1 MGDYKKVLEAHGIRS
16 KRDIHWNDP
25 TPVLYEHTLKSG
37 LGMLVRGGALVV
49 DTTPYTGRSPKDRFV
64 VREKTTEADI
74 WWGDVNRA
82 FDLTAYEALRERVT
96 RYLSERDLYVQD
108 LYAGAEQRHRIQVR
122 VITESPWHAMF
133 ARNMFINPD
142 QKELRKGIST
152 EPDFTVIHAPHF
164 QANPQRD
171 GTRSEAFILISFEDR
186 NVVIG
191 GTRYGG
197 EIKKSIFSV
206 MNYLLPKKGVLSM
219 HASANMGED
228 GDVLLLFGLSGTGKT
243 TLSTDPSRAMI
254 GDDEIA
260 WGDEG
265 VFNIEG
271 GCYAKVIRLGRE
283 DEPLIFQA
291 VNGFGAILEN
301 VVVDPDTRLPNWD
314 DDAKTENTRASY
326 PLDHLPNVVPEGAP
340 HPKNVVF
347 LSEDAFGVLPP
358 IARLDREQA
367 MYYFLSGYTAKVAG
381 TERGVIE
388 PVATFSPCFGA
399 PFLPLPP
406 PLYAQMLGDKLRR
419 HGPNVWMVSTGW
431 TGGPYGTGKRIRIP
445 HSRAMLNAAISGKLE
460 DVPYIDDPVLGLKIP
475 MQVPGVPN
483 EILLPRSTWADKKA
497 YDEQASR
504 LVDMFRRNF
513 GQVCKECGIRD
524 DVIPFAEDE

>member
-16 KRDIHWNDP
+16 KREVYWNNP

-37 LGMLVRGGALVV
+37 LGMLVRKGALVV
-49 DTTPYTGRSPKDRFV
+49 DTTPYTGRSPKDRFI
-64 VREKTTEADI
+64 VREAASEADI
-74 WWGDVNRA
+74 WWGDVNRP
-82 FDLTAYEALRERVT
+82 FDRAAYEALRERVT
-96 RYLSERDLYVQD
+96 GYLSERDLYVQD
-108 LYAGAEQRHRIQVR
+108 LYAGADPRHRITVR

-133 ARNMFINPD
+133 ARNMFIRPD
-142 QKELRKGIST
+142 QKDLKKEIST
-152 EPDFTVIHAPHF
+152 TPDFTVIHAPHF
-164 QANPQRD
+164 QASPERD
-171 GTRSEAFILISFEDR
+171 RTRSEAFILISFAYR
-186 NVVIG
+186 TVLIG
-191 GTRYGG
+191 GTHYGG

-206 MNYLLPKKGVLSM
+206 MNYLLPRQGVLSM
-219 HASANMGED
+219 HASANMGEKN
-228 GDVLLLFGLSGTGKT
+228 DVLLLFGLSGTGKT

-254 GDDEIA
+254 GDDELA
-260 WGDEG
+260 WGEEG
-265 VFNIEG
+265 VSNIEG
-271 GCYAKVIRLGRE
+271 GCYAKMIRLSRE

-291 VNGFGAILEN
+291 VNRFGAILEN
-301 VVVDPDTRLPNWD
+301 VVVDPNTRLPDWD

-326 PLDHLPNVVPEGAP
+326 PLDHLPNVVQGGAP

-419 HGPNVWMVSTGW
+419 HGPTVWMVNTGW

-460 DVPYIDDPVLGLKIP
+460 DVPYTEDPVLGLKIP
-475 MQVPGVPN
+475 TQVPGVPQ
-483 EILLPRSTWADKKA
+483 EILLPRSTWANPKT
-497 YDEQASR
+497 YDDQANR
-504 LVDMFRRNF
+504 LVAMFRKNF
-513 GQVCKECGIRD
+513 GQVCRECGIRD
-524 DVIPFAEDE
+524 DVIPFTQAE